1 VDIQFGFAWSKV
13 TRASATENQF
23 LRTYLSF
30 SESGAKGKKRV
41 RSLLRAGRMFP
52 AGLTTR
58 LVAAARAQGF
68 EVFVTSR
75 SSTLTP
81 NEVYSFPGWEP
92 RAHQRQALEIIYKT
106 PRGLVQHCT
115 GSGKGDLIA
124 FLAAASF
131 TTARVLIITSSIK
144 LVKDLH
150 TRCQKFGLRAGR
162 LGGGYKEK
170 ERRVIVSTDDSLK
183 LFTEAELATFKVVL
197 VDEAHMVAAQALWTT
212 LMRCLNA
219 ERRYGFSATPLDR
232 ADRKGLYIVGALGG
246 AIHKYSPQQA
256 ERDGVISKC
265 RLRMIAHE
273 NKPVATGD
281 GYTSWESE
289 AIANN
294 FLRNQKV
301 LRLIGEYPA
310 PRIVFVRTKEHQAEL
325 VRRIGAL
332 FCVAVN
338 DESSAEELDAA
349 LDKLKRGA
357 VPTLVSTPILRQGI
371 DIAEVATV
379 INAAGGKAV
388 IDVIQKIGRGSRR
401 NLGNGQTKDDFW
413 VVDFDDRG
421 CGCLGAHKSCEW
433 FERHSQLRRKA
444 YRKYGYTVIDI

>member
-1 VDIQFGFAWSKV
+1 MFIQVGFAWAKIV
-13 TRASATENQF
+13 EASASEMLF

-30 SESGAKGKKRV
+30 AEKGAMGKKKV
-41 RSLLRAGRMFP
+41 RSLLRGKRMFP
-52 AGLTTR
+52 AGLASR
-58 LVAAARAQGF
+58 LIAAARAQGF
-68 EVFVTSR
+68 EVSATSR
-75 SSTLTP
+75 PLKVP
-81 NEVYSFPGWEP
+81 LNEVYAFPGWEP
-92 RAHQRQALEIIYKT
+92 RKHQRQALELIYKT
-106 PRGLVQHCT
+106 QRGLIQHAT

-124 FLAAASF
+124 FLAARALLC
-131 TTARVLIITSSIK
+131 RVLVITSSIK

-150 TRCQKFGLRAGR
+150 ARCLKFGLHAGR

-170 ERRVIVSTDDSLK
+170 ERRVVVSTDDSLK
-183 LFTEAELATFKVVL
+183 AFTEAELATFGAVL
-197 VDEAHMVAAQALWTT
+197 VDEAQMVAAQALWKT

-246 AIHKYSPQQA
+246 VIHKYTPMEA

-265 RLRMIAHE
+265 RLRMVAHE
-273 NKPVATGD
+273 NKPVATAD
-281 GYTSWESE
+281 GYTEWESD
-289 AIANN
+289 AIATNVR
-294 FLRNQKV
+294 RNQKV
-301 LRLIGEYPA
+301 LRLIGEYPS
-310 PRIVFVRTKEHQAEL
+310 PRIIFVRTKEHQAEL
-325 VRRIGAL
+325 VRRIGEL

-349 LDKLKRGA
+349 LDKLKRGV

-371 DIAEVATV
+371 DIAEIKTV

-401 NLGNGQTKDDFW
+401 NLGNGETKDEFW

-421 CGCLGAHKSCEW
+421 CGCLGGHKSCEW
-433 FERHSQLRRKA
+433 FERHSRLRRAA

>member
-1 VDIQFGFAWSKV
+1 MFLKVGYAWTKV
-13 TRASATENQF
+13 VSATAAENSF
-23 LRTYLSF
+23 LREYLSF
-30 SESGAKGKKRV
+30 SEKGAMGKLKTR
-41 RSLLRAGRMFP
+41 RLLRPGRMFP
-52 AGLTTR
+52 SGLTSR
-58 LVAAARAQGF
+58 MVRAARAQGF
-68 EVFVTSR
+68 DVSMSVR
-75 SSTLTP
+75 ALTIKL
-81 NEVYSFPGWEP
+81 NEVYEFGDWKP
-92 RAHQRQALEIIYKT
+92 RAHQRAALELLYQN
-106 PRGLVQHCT
+106 PRGLIQHCT

-124 FLAAASF
+124 FLAARALPC
-131 TTARVLIITSSIK
+131 RVLIITSSIK
-144 LVKDLH
+144 LVKDLYA
-150 TRCQKFGLRAGR
+150 RCLKFGLHAGR

-170 ERRVIVSTDDSLK
+170 ERRVVVSTDDSLK
-183 LFTEAELATFKVVL
+183 ALTEAELASFGAVL

-246 AIHKYSPQQA
+246 TIHKYSPMEA

-265 RLRMIAHE
+265 RLRMVAHE
-273 NKPVATGD
+273 NKPVSTATG
-281 GYTSWESE
+281 YTDWESA
-289 AIANN
+289 AIATSPG
-294 FLRNQKV
+294 RNQKV

-325 VRRIGAL
+325 VRRIGEL

-349 LDKLKRGA
+349 LTKLKRGG

-371 DIAEVATV
+371 DIAEIKTV

-401 NLGNGQTKDDFW
+401 NLANGETKDEFW

-421 CGCLGAHKSCEW
+421 CGCLGGHKSCEW
-433 FERHSQLRRKA
+433 FERHSRLRREA